1 LMKVVGLLAVVAL
14 LLGALPLQAK
24 AQASSP
30 NPTFLTV
37 DVEQYND
44 DESIVPSE
52 NIDIKWERNPIM
64 GAKSGSDVVHV
75 VMQIAPS
82 DTIDYAM
89 VGIQVNFKLTADT
102 EISYWGYTASGD
114 ELAPGEI
121 WLLFENGEVIC
132 DTDPNGEVGEWVE
145 WTLSESEE
153 WFDPTAE
160 PIATVAIED
169 YYDQTVVGVFLGVGA
184 PTSTEGTTVDVY
196 LDNLTIDA
204 DGDET
209 NEYVLDDDTGRID
222 VLESIQVGIDAALP
236 GDTLN
241 IWPFY
246 FEENLTIDKPLT
258 LKAAALMPEIAPQV
272 STVPLIRITSK
283 DVYLRNLFM
292 HGSDV
297 LVEVNYSLIGDE
309 EALDSISSTNHLDI
323 KFCELLPNEEGTTT
337 YIKNLTGFTVL
348 AENNWWGD
356 PNGPVDGGF
365 IGSVDY
371 VPWWRG
377 SVDEFVLDPSE
388 IKENEPAGTQVGTFT
403 ISDEV
408 EEDNVFTLELVDP
421 ESLEFLVD
429 NELFTIEGFNLK
441 TAAELNHEDGSH
453 EDGSYV
459 IYVRVTDAWGN
470 IWEQHFPIEVTDVN
484 DPPVLTLPDD
494 LPTEINEGETISFDA
509 EAEDEDGGTFTFSLV
524 GKPSGATINSGTGV
538 FSWTPDEAQGPGTYS
553 FTVKV
558 CDDGLPE
565 LCDEQAVTIKVNEL
579 NQAPLAD
586 VDEYTVLKG
595 TKLVVPAPGV
605 LGNDTDADEPKNDLT
620 AAKVSGPNGGVLVL
634 NPNGSFE
641 FTPPEDAEA
650 GEDFVFTYR
659 VSDGKGGL
667 DDEIVTLSIKD
678 SNNDP
683 LYIYVDPAEKL
694 ENVDYVGELGVYDD
708 DPAEPSLHHIYSF
721 LGGTGGE
728 DNAQFTIVGNKLI
741 AKAPFDY
748 ETKDEYHVLIRATDF
763 FGEYTDDPLTITVL
777 DANDAPVLAEIGDKA
792 IDEGRNLTFTA
803 SASDKDTNVGW
814 NVLTFSL
821 EGAPSTA
828 SIATRYDED
837 EDIYYGDFSW
847 RPAENEGPNEY
858 TFDVCVSDSGGAK
871 DCETITVTVNE
882 VNVAPYWNT
891 TLPEGF
897 SISEEAESHII
908 NLSAYAIDEDVP
920 AQTLTFSLAG
930 EVPAGAKI
938 VKNADLTSWITWK
951 PTEEQGPGTYPFDV
965 CVSDGVADPVC
976 ETITITVGEV
986 NSDPVAK
993 PDFYA
998 VTSSRLEVPS
1008 DKGVLAND
1016 SDKDIPANILTVSQ
1030 VGSLTGLTLYPDG
1043 HFVYAKPGD
1052 STVEYVTFTYT
1063 VSDGTDVSEEATVTL
1078 LLKNSPP
1085 VSIILTPSEVA
1096 EDEKV
1101 IGELTTVDPNGV
1113 ADVHTYSFVDTC
1125 EGGALDNSE
1134 FTIGPAKVW
1143 GEPVDYALIA
1153 KNSLDYETRNSYSV
1167 CVRSTDLF
1175 GKYVDEKLDIRV
1187 TDVNEAVAISQ
1198 EVTTEAGQPIEI
1210 TLEGFDP
1217 EGDELTYAI
1226 FSFPKHGTLDVNE
1239 VNGINFVGNGV
1250 QVVVE
1255 NLVAYTPDPDF
1266 AGEDS
1271 FTFKVMDSHGLVSNL
1286 ATVTI
1291 TVGAAPTQQFIFLQ
1305 MIIK

>member
-1 LMKVVGLLAVVAL
+1 MNNKKLMKVVGLLAVVAL

-75 VMQIAPS
+75 VMVIAPG

-114 ELAPGEI
+114 ELAPDEI

-145 WTLSESEE
+145 WTLSESAD
-153 WFDPTAE
+153 WYDPMSLSL
-160 PIATVAIED
+160 VDIEV
-169 YYDQTVVGVFLGVGA
+169 YYGRTVVGVFLGVGA

-209 NEYVLDDDTGRID
+209 NEYVLDDDTGTIE

-241 IWPFY
+241 IWPIHDFI
-246 FEENLTIDKPLT
+246 ENLNIDKPLT
-258 LKAAALMPEIAPQV
+258 LKAAFYMAGIMPQV
-272 STVPLIRITSK
+272 STVPLIRITSQ

-292 HGSDV
+292 FGSDV
-297 LVEVNYSLIGDE
+297 LVEVDYSGSVGE
-309 EALDSISSTNHLDI
+309 EPRDSILSTNHLDI
-323 KFCELLPNEEGTTT
+323 KFCGLEPNEGGT

-365 IGSVDY
+365 IGSVEY
-371 VPWWRG
+371 VPWWRW
-377 SVDEFVLDPSE
+377 SVDEFVLDPDQ

-429 NELFTIEGFNLK
+429 NELFTIEGFDLK
-441 TAAELNHEDGSH
+441 TAAELNHEDGS
-453 EDGSYV
+453 YV
-459 IYVRVTDAWGN
+459 IYVRATDAWGN
-470 IWEQHFPIEVTDVN
+470 IWEERFWIEVTDVN

-509 EAEDEDGGTFTFSLV
+509 DAEDEDVLDTLTFSLV
-524 GKPSGATINSGTGV
+524 GKPSGAEWNPTTGE
-538 FSWTPDEAQGPGTYS
+538 FSWTPSEAQGPGTYS

-558 CDDGLPE
+558 CDDGLPK
-565 LCDEQAVTIKVNEL
+565 LCNEQAVTIKVNEL
-579 NQAPLAD
+579 NQAPLAND
-586 VDEYTVLKG
+586 DEYNVLKG

-605 LGNDTDADEPKNDLT
+605 LGNEIDNDEPKNEFT
-620 AAKVSGPNGGVLVL
+620 AEKVSGPDGGVLVL

-641 FTPPEDAEA
+641 FTPPEDADVGDE
-650 GEDFVFTYR
+650 FRFTYR

-667 DDEIVTLSIKD
+667 DDGLVTLTIKE
-678 SNNDP
+678 SNDNP
-683 LYIYVDPAEKL
+683 SHIVVDPAEED
-694 ENVDYVGELGVYDD
+694 ENVDYVGELRVYDD
-708 DPAEPSLHHIYSF
+708 DSDGQSLQHTYSF

-728 DNAQFTIVGNKLI
+728 DNAKFTIVGKKLI

-748 ETKDEYHVLIRATDF
+748 ETQDEYHVLIRATDF

-792 IDEGRNLTFTA
+792 IDEGKELTFIA
-803 SASDKDTNVGW
+803 SASDVDTVGGW

-858 TFDVCVSDSGGAK
+858 TFDVCVSDSVA
-871 DCETITVTVNE
+871 DPVCETITVTVNE
-882 VNVAPYWNT
+882 VNVAPEWN
-891 TLPEGF
+891 LPEGF
-897 SISEEAESHII
+897 SILEEAESTIP
-908 NLSAYAIDEDVP
+908 LSGYAVDDDIP
-920 AQTLTFSLAG
+920 AQDLTFSLAG
-930 EVPAGAKI
+930 EPDGAEI
-938 VKNADLTSWITWK
+938 STDGDLTWK
-951 PTEEQGPGTYPFDV
+951 PTEEQGPGTYPFSV
-965 CVSDGVADPVC
+965 CVSDRVADPVC

-986 NSDPVAK
+986 NSDPVAE

-1008 DKGVLAND
+1008 NKGVLAND

-1030 VGSLTGLTLYPDG
+1030 VGSLDGLTLYPDG
-1043 HFVYAKPGD
+1043 HFVYAKPPTLPEG
-1052 STVEYVTFTYT
+1052 TEFVTFTYVINENG
-1063 VSDGTDVSEEATVTL
+1063 VSSGINATVTL
-1078 LLKNSPP
+1078 LIKNSPP

-1096 EDEKV
+1096 EDEKAV
-1101 IGELTTVDPNGV
+1101 GELTTVDPNGDH
-1113 ADVHTYSFVDTC
+1113 DVHTYSFVNTC

-1134 FTIGPAKVW
+1134 FTIGKDEDGKDV
-1143 GEPVDYALIA
+1143 LIA
-1153 KNSLDYETRNSYSV
+1153 NENFDYETRNSYSV

-1226 FSFPKHGTLDVNE
+1226 FSEPKKGTLE
-1239 VNGINFVGNGV
+1239 ATELLGINFAGNGV
-1250 QVVVE
+1250 LRVIE
-1255 NLVAYTPDPDF
+1255 NTVTYIPAEGF
-1266 AGEDS
+1266 VGEDS

-1291 TVGAAPTQQFIFLQ
+1291 TVGAAPTQQFIFLP